1 MPNFNYN
8 ESDLERAVL
17 DWLQGLGWSIKFG
30 PELEATERQ
39 NLGEVV
45 LGERLR
51 AAVEKINPEIPA
63 EAREEAVKKVLNV
76 CHSCP
81 DLIEANHL
89 FHRMLVDGVDVEYRR
104 AGGHRNADLFY
115 V

>member
-1 MPNFNYN
+1 
-8 ESDLERAVL
+8 
-17 DWLQGLGWSIKFG
+17 LGWTIRFG
-30 PELEATERQ
+30 PDLDVAERQ

-51 AAVEKINPEIPA
+51 TAVGKINPGIPA

-76 CHSCP
+76 CHLSP
-81 DLIEANHL
+81 VLIEANHL